1 MAEKKDNGKKAGDT
15 SGSDSKE
22 EREKPKQRVVDEIT
36 TERKVLEIAK
46 GAALLFAINLVCIS
60 LAALV
65 VFYLIKLNPEDEKSE
80 EFDNVRRHFL
90 RQTIISS
97 ILLLAICAP
106 LVFFTIPAIRTN
118 KDKEIIRKAI
128 TERFPEESIYSLDIR
143 TEKFRAAV
151 GSQAYQVRLILLD
164 LKEGAYGPL
173 KEEALGDI
181 KAAMKNDRPVE
192 LSVFFLGK
200 ADTAALMERAAP

>member
-106 LVFFTIPAIRTN
+106 LVFFTIRAIRTN
-118 KDKEIIRKAI
+118 KDKEIIRKAVVA
-128 TERFPEESIYSLDIR
+128 RFPEESVYSLDIVSDR
-143 TEKFRAAV
+143 NAQSYR
-151 GSQAYQVRLILLD
+151 VRLILLD
-164 LKEGAYGPL
+164 LQDGAYGAL
-173 KEEALGDI
+173 KERALADI
-181 KAAMKNDRPVE
+181 VAGMKKAAPVT
-192 LSVFFLGK
+192 LSVFFLGNEK
-200 ADTAALMERAAP
+200 TAELVEGAQP